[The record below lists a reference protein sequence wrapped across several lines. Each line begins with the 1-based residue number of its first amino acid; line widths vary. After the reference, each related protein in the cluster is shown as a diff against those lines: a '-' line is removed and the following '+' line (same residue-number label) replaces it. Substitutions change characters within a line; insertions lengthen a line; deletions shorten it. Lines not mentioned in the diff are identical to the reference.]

1 MTAKI
6 LVIEDVHAL
15 RSDMIE
21 MLRLEGFEV
30 EGAENGA
37 VGLRVAREYRPDL
50 VVCDIMMPELDGY
63 GVLEGVRADPNLR
76 AVPFIFLTAKS
87 DRTDI
92 RRGMGLGAD
101 DYITKPFEN
110 EELLAAIKARLTA
123 RFTLEE
129 MTEVRLTQL
138 RDSITTA
145 LPHELRTPLNTII
158 GFSDMLMMEAPQI
171 TSEQVLEWSSH
182 INSSALR
189 LHRLVENYLT
199 YVRIQSLMAD
209 PKRLAAIRR
218 QVTGNPHISAEHQA
232 IYCAQ
237 RAHREAD
244 LSLRHGQPAAVL
256 IGEHDLNKIMDELL
270 DNAFKFSDPGTTII
284 LQTGVEQFDNA
295 ERFVIRLTD
304 YGRGMTPEQIQGV
317 GAYMQFDR
325 MLYEQQGSGLGLAI
339 ARGLTELYEG
349 VFHLDSVPN
358 EYLMVTL
365 AFNIAP
371 N

>member
-15 RSDMIE
+15 RSDMVE

-30 EGAENGA
+30 SGAENGL
-37 VGLRVAREYRPDL
+37 VGLDMARQLKPDL

-63 GVLEGVRADPNLR
+63 GVLEGVRGDPQLR
-76 AVPFIFLTAKS
+76 AIPFIFLTAKS

-101 DYITKPFEN
+101 DYLTKPFEN
-110 EELLAAIKARLTA
+110 DELLSAIKARLTA
-123 RFTLEE
+123 RFTIEE
-129 MTEVRLTQL
+129 LTEVRLTQL

-171 TSEQVLEWSSH
+171 TPEQVLDWATH
-182 INSSALR
+182 INTSAQR

-209 PKRLAAIRR
+209 QRRLSAIR
-218 QVTGNPHISAEHQA
+218 QQICTMPQAIAEHQA
-232 IYCAQ
+232 IFIAQ
-237 RAHREAD
+237 RFHREAD
-244 LSLRHGQPAAVL
+244 LSLRHGHAAP
-256 IGEHDLNKIMDELL
+256 IIMKEHDLTKIIDELI
-270 DNAFKFSDPGTTII
+270 DNAFKFSDPGTPVM
-284 LQTGVEQFDNA
+284 LQTGIEDIGGEN
-295 ERFVIRLTD
+295 RFVIQLTD
-304 YGRGMTPEQIQGV
+304 YGRGMTPEQIDGV

-325 MLYEQQGSGLGLAI
+325 VLYEQQGSGLGLTI
-339 ARGLTELYEG
+339 ARGLTELYHG
-349 VFHLDSVPN
+349 TFHIQSEPN
-358 EYLMVTL
+358 DFMTVTL
-365 AFNIAP
+365 SYKIAAH
-371 N
+371 